1 MNNPDTAWFYKAR
14 YSLLAL
20 GTLLTLTS
28 CAPLANQAGYER
40 IRTVH
45 VLDEPRHR
53 TVHRDGDIRLLDV
66 QINPGDSSLPHT
78 HDFAILYTYLNL
90 GNEPLYG
97 RMGGNTDYV
106 TEPLT
111 HTVPNNGDQLFRIIA
126 MGNPGPAVPDSVRDQ
141 PSGMPA
147 APTVENPWYR
157 SYRLEVAPGAT
168 TALQTHI
175 NPSVV
180 VQVTDGIARV
190 TREDGITAEL
200 AEIGHWEWRVAGSSY
215 QIHNP
220 GNAPVTVVVNEARR
234 Q

>member
-1 MNNPDTAWFYKAR
+1 MNYFDKGR
-14 YSLLAL
+14 HSLLLL

-28 CAPLANQAGYER
+28 CAGSPLFNADGYER

-111 HTVPNNGDQLFRIIA
+111 HTVPNNGSQLFRIIA
-126 MGNPGPAVPDSVRDQ
+126 MGNPGPAVPDSVQDQ
-141 PSGMPA
+141 PTGMPSVA
-147 APTVENPWYR
+147 TVENPWFR
-157 SYRLEVAPGAT
+157 SYRLELAPGTT
-168 TALQTHI
+168 TATQTHI

-190 TREDGITAEL
+190 SREDGISAEL
-200 AEIGHWEWRVAGSSY
+200 AEIGHWEWRAAGSSY

-220 GNAPVTVVVNEARR
+220 GNSPVTVVVNEARR